1 MALAMGKIMYT
12 QFTSTPTVPTASFRG
27 RTVIVTGSN
36 VGLGLEACRRI
47 VTLGASRVIMAVRN
61 VAKGKAA
68 ADDIRATTSCS
79 PETLDVWNL
88 DLSSYKSVLAFAER
102 VKTEL
107 PRLDALIGNAGI
119 GTATFRTTE
128 DNEETITTNVV
139 SLALLG
145 FSLFPKLRETALKH
159 GTQAHFTITGSGL
172 YEVAQFKERK
182 AANGRIFETLNNEKT
197 AVMSD
202 RYNVS
207 KLLEMFILKQ
217 MAAMFPLKSH
227 GVIITCVAPG
237 YVDHLSCNV
246 ESH

>member
-12 QFTSTPTVPTASFRG
+12 QFTSTPTVPTASFKG

-182 AANGRIFETLNNEKT
+182 AASGRIFETLNNEKT

-217 MAAMFPLKSH
+217 MAVMFPLKSH